1 MIELQWVLSKGRIH
15 PDAVVVDPARVL
27 LKYVSNL
34 GIGKRPAPT
43 YGN

>member
-1 MIELQWVLSKGRIH
+1 MIELQWVPSKGRRH
-15 PDAVVVDPARVL
+15 PDAVVVDPARALVR
-27 LKYVSNL
+27 YVSKL